1 MTEYEVHIDKDV
13 TLEFRLS
20 DRSIKYFLCSAIYLN
35 LGLDFNIFLNV
46 IKYQVVTNVKRLYLK
61 FIFD

>member
-35 LGLDFNIFLNV
+35 CCFDFIIYLNV
-46 IKYQVVTNVKRLYLK
+46 TKYQVVTDVKRLYLK

>member
-35 LGLDFNIFLNV
+35 CGFDFNIFLNV
-46 IKYQVVTNVKRLYLK
+46 IKYQVVTKTFVP
-61 FIFD
+61 

>member
-35 LGLDFNIFLNV
+35 CCLDFNIFLNV
-46 IKYQVVTNVKRLYLK
+46 IKYQVVTNV
-61 FIFD
+61 